1 MGPPSVQ
8 QPARLVSTAPTEAVN
23 AVAHTNT
30 GTCRVFKVEAVE
42 PTYWLGVT
50 VTLRIGSSK
59 STRERKE
66 SVRLNRLRRRRD
78 RCARA
83 GTQAG
88 GHCSGHWSGHSS
100 GHCSGHSSGHSSGH

>member
-1 MGPPSVQ
+1 MGPPTVQ

-42 PTYWLGVT
+42 LTYWLGVA
-50 VTLRIGSSK
+50 VTLRIGSLK

-66 SVRLNRLRRRRD
+66 SARLNRLRRLSLIVRTSVYD
-78 RCARA
+78 TCTSVSLIPTAA
-83 GTQAG
+83 ST
-88 GHCSGHWSGHSS
+88 
-100 GHCSGHSSGHSSGH
+100 